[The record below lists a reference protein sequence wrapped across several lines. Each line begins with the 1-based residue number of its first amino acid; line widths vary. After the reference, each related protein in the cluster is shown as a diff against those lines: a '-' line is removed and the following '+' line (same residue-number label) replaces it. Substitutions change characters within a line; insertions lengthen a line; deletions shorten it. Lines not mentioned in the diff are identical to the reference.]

1 MAPQFLDYCSAQ
13 RDWLLDFIEALV
25 AIESPSDDPA
35 AVNRCGVELA
45 SRLEALGGALSR
57 AILAGRV
64 DGATGTTVLMPA
76 KKLPC
81 QRILVVGLGPQAE
94 FKGKNLAVALDSV
107 LEKID
112 GLQDTDLA
120 VALPGT
126 KPWPPPRNAAEV
138 LGEKLLHGL
147 AAAGRSAT
155 ISILGPP
162 DLLAE
167 IREWVRTQGDP
178 VASHVSLEEDSSA
191 ARSEAR
197 DGA

>member
-1 MAPQFLDYCSAQ
+1 MIRLKLIDGGPDKAPCGTLAVGLFQGERSPKGEAGWV
-13 RDWLLDFIEALV
+13 DW
-25 AIESPSDDPA
+25 
-35 AVNRCGVELA
+35 RLA
-45 SRLEALGGALSR
+45 GALSR

-64 DGATGTTVLMPA
+64 DGAAGSTVLMPA

-107 LEKID
+107 LEKIE

-126 KPWPPPRNAAEV
+126 KPWPAPRNAAEV